1 LGLLGRGF
9 RQPVEAL
16 TSHYLLQEGVELS
29 FESVL
34 RHRIKVQVKRQ
45 FWRGAEMA
53 LFLPPWIIARLSRV
67 AFLKAPEDDV
77 ETGGEGAGRVAE
89 VV

>member
-1 LGLLGRGF
+1 
-9 RQPVEAL
+9 
-16 TSHYLLQEGVELS
+16 
-29 FESVL
+29 
-34 RHRIKVQVKRQ
+34 
-45 FWRGAEMA
+45 MA